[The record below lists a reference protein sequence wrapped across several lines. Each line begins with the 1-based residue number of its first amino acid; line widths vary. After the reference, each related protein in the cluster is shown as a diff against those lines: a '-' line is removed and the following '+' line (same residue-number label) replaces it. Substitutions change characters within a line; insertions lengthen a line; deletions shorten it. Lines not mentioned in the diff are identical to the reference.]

1 MSDWTEKEKRD
12 KRRKRLRL
20 FAAPRRVQAMTPK
33 SSFRVIVQPIAS
45 SLTPVGRTGNSSA
58 FHSQKKKK
66 LPETWGPSEKPGK
79 EIVCGSLKTLE
90 VEKVSL
96 EPPAQQHDIQCHLV
110 KCVTLSHM

>member
-12 KRRKRLRL
+12 KRRRRLRL
-20 FAAPRRVQAMTPK
+20 FPAPRRVQAMTPK

-58 FHSQKKKK
+58 FHSQKK
-66 LPETWGPSEKPGK
+66 LQETWGPSEKPGE
-79 EIVCGSLKTLE
+79 EIACSSLKTRE

-96 EPPAQQHDIQCHLV
+96 KPPAQRHDIQCHLV

>member
-20 FAAPRRVQAMTPK
+20 FAAPRHVQAMTPK

-66 LPETWGPSEKPGK
+66 NCQRHGGHRKNQGRR
-79 EIVCGSLKTLE
+79 
-90 VEKVSL
+90 
-96 EPPAQQHDIQCHLV
+96 
-110 KCVTLSHM
+110 LSAAL

>member
-20 FAAPRRVQAMTPK
+20 FAAPRHVQAMTPK

-66 LPETWGPSEKPGK
+66 TARDMGAIGK
-79 EIVCGSLKTLE
+79 TREGDCLRLFKNVGSGKAHTG
-90 VEKVSL
+90 
-96 EPPAQQHDIQCHLV
+96 PPAQQHDIQCHLV